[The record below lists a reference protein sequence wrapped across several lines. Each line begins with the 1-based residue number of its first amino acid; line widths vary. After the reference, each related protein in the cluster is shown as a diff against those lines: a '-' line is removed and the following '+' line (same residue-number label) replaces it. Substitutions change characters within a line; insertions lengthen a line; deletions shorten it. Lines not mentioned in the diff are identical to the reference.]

1 MYIQGLAD
9 RLLNDANDIDAM
21 LKLQF
26 KQAPLNEDI
35 SVKIHNLTIFK
46 GEFELATGEL
56 RDWILTAEMDGGVLE
71 VDKGMLDTAD
81 DWIVKMTQN
90 TVAFTGALKAAK
102 MKSL

>member
-1 MYIQGLAD
+1 MAD

-26 KQAPLNEDI
+26 KQSPLNEDI

-46 GEFELATGEL
+46 GEFEVATGEL
-56 RDWILTAEMDGGVLE
+56 RDWIFTAEMGNGAE
-71 VDKGMLDTAD
+71 IDKGALDAAD
-81 DWIVKMTQN
+81 SWIVKMTEH

-102 MKSL
+102 MKPP